1 MSDTSS
7 TEAGKRDYQQELA
20 ASLARTIGIDGAVR
34 ACRSNSWHG
43 VLEKVLRHANEDS

>member
-1 MSDTSS
+1 MSDMSS

-20 ASLARTIGIDGAVR
+20 ASLVSTIGIDGAVR
-34 ACRSNSWHG
+34 ACRSNSWDG